1 MRKNII
7 MFLVLILSLT
17 LIGYLPKTN
26 SIPTYTRTL
35 YPAIDGHICPT
46 IAKFSEDFISVAY
59 FTGSNTRCNIL
70 MKFDLSAIPKGAE
83 IISAKLY
90 VYLKKFYTIE
100 EGKTYK
106 RINLGRIT
114 SYWTS
119 SATYEYRTSTLKWD
133 NPGGDYVPL
142 YKFVDVY
149 ISDPQGK
156 QYEYDVTE
164 VVEDWMNNEYPNY
177 GFIFYAGASWT
188 GGLQFYA
195 REASNPNYRPKLVIK
210 YRYGIDVDVNPS
222 TLEVAQGK
230 SGTYAVTIS
239 TVGYS
244 GNVNLQLSGLPSG
257 ATYSFSPSSGV
268 PPFNSILT
276 INVGSDTQEGTY
288 TLTIKAVG
296 TGVSAQKTVK
306 LKVKGGMF
314 TLSLASPSIPLQ
326 QGETKQVQLVVN
338 PVGEYS
344 KKVTISFQN
353 VPNGVSVKANPV
365 QVYPGSVVIVTVS
378 VSEDATPG
386 LYHITIKGT
395 GEDGKI
401 DTTTLDLT
409 ITEVPFEFSISASPP
424 SATVTQGERVSTTI
438 EITLTSGHPKPV
450 SISVSG
456 LPSGTY
462 ALSSTSITPPD
473 EVILRIDTSTLSGSY
488 TVTITATGDGVS
500 KSTQFILDVKE
511 KPPFDFNL
519 IVTPTTINMKQGE
532 TASIAIQVEVTGGE
546 PEEVT
551 LSVTGL
557 PSEAS
562 YTLSPSKL
570 TPPGTATLIIDAG
583 SAKGT
588 FTIIIKAKSSGKEKT
603 QFVTLNIEEKLC
615 IIATVTYGSEVSDE
629 VNFLRG
635 FRDNIVLSTTAGK
648 MFYKAFDA
656 FYYSWSPYVAQ
667 FIHRNP
673 TLKTPM
679 RIILYPLIGSLM
691 IASYIAT
698 PLTTLNP
705 EVAVYIAGIISSLL
719 LGLIYLTPLMY
730 IVLKLL
736 KRKIKPSTIKLL
748 YVSFI
753 TILAMCLSSQLIG
766 VYSMLIITTPLL
778 VINTMLLPALSLSN
792 KLIK

>member
-1 MRKNII
+1 MRKSIVV
-7 MFLVLILSLT
+7 FLILALSLT
-17 LIGYLPKTN
+17 LLGYSPKIS
-26 SIPTYTRTL
+26 SISIYTKTL
-35 YPAIDGHICPT
+35 YPVIDGHICPD
-46 IAKFSEDFISVAY
+46 IAKFNVDFISVAY

-70 MKFDLSAIPKGAE
+70 MKFDLSAIPKGAK

-106 RINLGRIT
+106 KVNLGRIT

-142 YKFVDVY
+142 YKFVNVY
-149 ISDPQGK
+149 IDDPQGK
-156 QYEYDVTE
+156 QFEYDVTG
-164 VVEDWMNNEYPNY
+164 VVKDWMNNEYPNY
-177 GFIFYAGASWT
+177 GFIFYAGESWT

-195 REASNPNYRPKLVIK
+195 REAPNPDYRPKLVIK
-210 YRYGIDVDVNPS
+210 YQYGIDVDVNPS
-222 TLEVAQGK
+222 ILEVAQGK

-268 PPFNSILT
+268 PPFNSFLT

-306 LKVKGGMF
+306 LKVKGGAF
-314 TLSLASPSIPLQ
+314 TLSLASPSISLQ
-326 QGETKQVQLVVN
+326 QGETEQVQLVVN

-344 KKVTISFQN
+344 KKVTITFQN
-353 VPNGVSVKANPV
+353 VPAGVSVTASPA
-365 QVYPGSVVIVTVS
+365 QVYPGSIVVVTIS
-378 VSEDATPG
+378 ISENAAPG
-386 LYHITIKGT
+386 TYHITVKGT
-395 GEDGKI
+395 GEDGKT
-401 DTTTLDLT
+401 DTTILDLT
-409 ITEVPFEFSISASPP
+409 ITEMPFEFSISASPP
-424 SATVTQGERVSTTI
+424 SATVAQGEKVSTVI
-438 EITLTSGHPKPV
+438 EIGLTSGHPKPV
-450 SISVSG
+450 SITVSG

-462 ALSSTSITPPD
+462 ALSSTSVTPPGK
-473 EVILRIDTSTLSGSY
+473 VYLKIDTSTLSGTY
-488 TVTITATGDGVS
+488 TVVIEATGDGIS
-500 KSTQFILDVKE
+500 KTTQFVLNVKE

-519 IVTPTTINMKQGE
+519 IVTPTTVDMKQGE
-532 TASIAIQVEVTGGE
+532 TTSIIIQVEVISGE

-551 LSVTGL
+551 LSVIGL
-557 PSEAS
+557 PPEAS
-562 YTLSPSKL
+562 YTLSPDKL
-570 TPPGTATLIIDAG
+570 IPPGTAVLMVDSG

-588 FTIIIKAKSSGKEKT
+588 FTIIIKAESSESEKT
-603 QFVTLNIEEKLC
+603 QLVTLNIEEKLC

-629 VNFLRG
+629 VNFLRE

-648 MFYKAFDA
+648 MFYKAFNA

-667 FIHRNP
+667 FILRNP
-673 TLKTPM
+673 ILKTPM
-679 RIILYPLIGSLM
+679 RVLLYPLIGSLM

-698 PLTTLNP
+698 PLTAVSP
-705 EVAVYIAGIISSLL
+705 EIAVYLAGIISSLL
-719 LGLIYLTPLMY
+719 LGLIYLTPLTY
-730 IVLKLL
+730 IVLKLS
-736 KRKIKPSTIKLL
+736 KRKIKPSVVKLFCT
-748 YVSFI
+748 SFI
-753 TILAMCLSSQLIG
+753 TILVMCLLSQLMG

-778 VINTMLLPALSLSN
+778 VINTMLLPALLLSH